1 MAGTQ
6 VTAHVIKDGTI
17 TATQIADGTITATQI
32 ADSTITAAKLATGV
46 FDGVGGI
53 DWQSSIKTIDF
64 TATLNEGFF
73 VDTTSARVVV
83 TLPASPSLG
92 DLVAINDYKGNAATN
107 PVDIQ
112 PNTGQK
118 LFGDTDGFSIVD
130 NSSSV
135 TFVYSDSTQGWLVSS
150 IANPSED
157 LTQIITD
164 IAVDFLVAAG
174 GGSGG
179 PTDQGGGG
187 GGGGFR
193 TSITSDGNGGGQSAD
208 STLTLNLS
216 STYTVTVGASDGDSQ
231 FATITSKGGG
241 AGGNNNIGDD
251 GGSGGGGAGGTYNSR
266 RAGGAAVSTPVVH
279 GYGGGAGGTDG
290 INNGYQTGGGG
301 GGGANGSGSNSH
313 TDLNSSWQDISGGN
327 GGAGKFS
334 TLANATICAGMGGGL
349 GRGFGDGFHGSN
361 GSGWSAAANTGNGSR
376 GSVSGYSGIVILRF
390 PSTYTISTDAAHV
403 VAQNTVGSNTTC
415 TFTGGTGPVSWTYTG

>member
-1 MAGTQ
+1 MALTQ
-6 VTAHVIKDGTI
+6 VTADVIKD
-17 TATQIADGTITATQI
+17 A
-32 ADSTITAAKLATGV
+32 TITAAKMAPGV
-46 FDGVGGI
+46 LDGAGGI
-53 DWQSSIKTIDF
+53 DWQSSIKTADF
-64 TATLNEGFF
+64 TATLNDGFF
-73 VDTTSARVVV
+73 VDTTSARVEV

-118 LFGDTDGFSIVD
+118 IFGGTDGFSITD

-150 IANPSED
+150 LANPSED
-157 LTQIITD
+157 LSQIVTD
-164 IAVDFLVAAG
+164 ITVDFLVAG
-174 GGSGG
+174 GGGYGGYFQSGSSYY
-179 PTDQGGGG
+179 TSYGGGG

-241 AGGNNNIGDD
+241 YGGRRLGLTAYTGDD
-251 GGSGGGGAGGTYNSR
+251 GASGGGGAGGTYNSR
-266 RAGGAAVSTPVVH
+266 KAGGAAVSTPVVH
-279 GYGGGAGGTDG
+279 GYGGGQGGTDG

-301 GGGANGSGSNSH
+301 GGGANGAGGNSH
-313 TDLNSSWQDISGGN
+313 TDLSSSYQDISGGN

-334 TLANATICAGMGGGL
+334 TLANATICAGSGGCL
-349 GRGFGDGFHGSN
+349 GRSGDGSHGSN
-361 GSGWSAAANTGNGSR
+361 GSGWTAAANTGNGAK
-376 GSVSGYSGIVILRF
+376 GNVSGYSGVVILRF

-403 VAQNTVGSNTTC
+403 VTQNTVGANTTV

>member
-1 MAGTQ
+1 MALTQ
-6 VTAHVIKDGTI
+6 VTADVIKD
-17 TATQIADGTITATQI
+17 A
-32 ADSTITAAKLATGV
+32 TITAAKMAPGV
-46 FDGVGGI
+46 LDGAGGI
-53 DWQSSIKTIDF
+53 DWQSSIKTADF
-64 TATLNEGFF
+64 TATLNDGFF
-73 VDTTSARVVV
+73 VDTTSARVEV

-118 LFGDTDGFSIVD
+118 IFGGTDGFSITD

-150 IANPSED
+150 LANPSED
-157 LTQIITD
+157 LSQIVTEIT
-164 IAVDFLVAAG
+164 VDFLVAG
-174 GGSGG
+174 GGGYGGYNQSGSSYY
-179 PTDQGGGG
+179 TRYGGGG

-241 AGGNNNIGDD
+241 QGGRKISSTAYTGDD
-251 GGSGGGGAGGTYNSR
+251 GASGGGGAGGVYNYR

-279 GYGGGAGGTDG
+279 GYGGGQGGTDG

-301 GGGANGSGSNSH
+301 GGGANGAGGNSH
-313 TDLNSSWQDISGGN
+313 TDLNSSYHLAYQD
-327 GGAGKFS
+327 K
-334 TLANATICAGMGGGL
+334 
-349 GRGFGDGFHGSN
+349 
-361 GSGWSAAANTGNGSR
+361 
-376 GSVSGYSGIVILRF
+376 Y
-390 PSTYTISTDAAHV
+390 
-403 VAQNTVGSNTTC
+403 
-415 TFTGGTGPVSWTYTG
+415 